1 MFRLPGLEYI
11 LYLLPGII
19 IGLTCHEYAHGWVAN
34 YLGDGTAR
42 YNGRLTLNPVA
53 HLDPIGFLMLFFA
66 GFGWAKP
73 VPVNPYNLQVNMKQ
87 GMLLVALAGP
97 ATNVFIALVATV
109 LLGVF
114 GGLGLPFLNNF
125 LSVAIYINLVLAI
138 FNLIPIPPLDGSRI
152 LAGLLPGENA
162 WLDHL
167 EQYGFIILIVLVF
180 SGVLRYI
187 FDYLISPA
195 ANTFLNLADAISM
208 LLRLW

>member
-1 MFRLPGLEYI
+1 M
-11 LYLLPGII
+11 YLLPGII